1 MYYYYG
7 FVCGFCMGSFVIVLK
22 IGIKNS
28 PGEYGSAYRF
38 CVNFY
43 IYKEEESSNPFIF
56 IILCL
61 LSKFFLRAI
70 F

>member
-1 MYYYYG
+1 
-7 FVCGFCMGSFVIVLK
+7 MGSFVIVLK
-22 IGIKNS
+22 IGIKDR

-38 CVNFY
+38 FVNFY
-43 IYKEEESSNPFIF
+43 IYKDEESSNPFIEDW
-56 IILCL
+56 ILCL